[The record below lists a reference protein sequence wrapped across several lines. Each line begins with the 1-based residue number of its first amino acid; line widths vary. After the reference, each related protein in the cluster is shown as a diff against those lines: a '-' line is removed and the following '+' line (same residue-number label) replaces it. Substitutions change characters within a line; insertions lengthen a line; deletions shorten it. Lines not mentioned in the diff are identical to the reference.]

1 LFRRRRDAGE
11 GRHEARAGRHERH
24 GLEPGDDP
32 ADDFTGDDFGSD
44 EFTDDEFTGDQ
55 EAQGTGPWD
64 SREQYPQ
71 RLRVDVGSLLIP
83 ANEGQDVGLELSD
96 DQSQF
101 VAASVDIPEGKLQ
114 IRALAAPKSGALWE
128 DERAG
133 IIETIGQN
141 GGQAGEAEGPF
152 GPEVHALEVPHPD
165 SGLTGLQPARFLG
178 VDGPRWLLLGKISG
192 PAAASPEQARV
203 LEEAFADIVVVRGDH
218 PAAPRDLLDIML
230 PAEMREALAQQMAE
244 AQAEQEQEQAQQ
256 AQFLMP
262 IERGPEITET
272 R

>member
-1 LFRRRRDAGE
+1 MFRRRRDAGE
-11 GRHEARAGRHERH
+11 GRHEARAGRHERR
-24 GLEPGDDP
+24 GLEPGGEPD
-32 ADDFTGDDFGSD
+32 DDFTGDELTSD
-44 EFTDDEFTGDQ
+44 ELTSDDDVLGR
-55 EAQGTGPWD
+55 GPWD
-64 SREQYPQ
+64 SREPYPQ

-114 IRALAAPKSGALWE
+114 LRALAAPKSGALWE

-133 IIETIGQN
+133 IIETIGQA
-141 GGQAGEAEGPF
+141 GGQAGEVPGPF
-152 GPEVHALEVPHPD
+152 GPEVQALEPLPVRGEGEAGE
-165 SGLTGLQPARFLG
+165 GLTGLQPARFIG
-178 VDGPRWLLLGKISG
+178 VDGPRWLLVGKISG
-192 PAAASPEQARV
+192 PVTASPERARP
-203 LEEAFADIVVVRGDH
+203 LEEVFADIVVVRGDH
-218 PAAPRDLLDIML
+218 PAAPRDLLELML

-244 AQAEQEQEQAQQ
+244 AQAEQEAQI
-256 AQFLMP
+256 LMP

>member
-1 LFRRRRDAGE
+1 MFRRRRDAGE
-11 GRHEARAGRHERH
+11 GRHEARAGRHERR
-24 GLEPGDDP
+24 GLEPGNEPD
-32 ADDFTGDDFGSD
+32 DDFTGD
-44 EFTDDEFTGDQ
+44 EFTSDDD
-55 EAQGTGPWD
+55 AQGTGPWD
-64 SREQYPQ
+64 SGTPYPQ

-114 IRALAAPKSGALWE
+114 IRALAAPKSGALWA
-128 DERAG
+128 DERTA
-133 IIETIGQN
+133 IIETITQA
-141 GGQAGEAEGPF
+141 GGQAGEADGPF
-152 GPEVHALEVPHPD
+152 GSEVQALEPPHPD
-165 SGLTGLQPARFLG
+165 SGLTGLQPARFIG
-178 VDGPRWLLLGKISG
+178 VDGPRWLLMGKISG
-192 PAAASPEQARV
+192 PVAASPERARP
-203 LEEAFADIVVVRGDH
+203 LEQVFADIVVVRGDH

-244 AQAEQEQEQAQQ
+244 TQAEQQQ

-262 IERGPEITET
+262 TDRGPEITET